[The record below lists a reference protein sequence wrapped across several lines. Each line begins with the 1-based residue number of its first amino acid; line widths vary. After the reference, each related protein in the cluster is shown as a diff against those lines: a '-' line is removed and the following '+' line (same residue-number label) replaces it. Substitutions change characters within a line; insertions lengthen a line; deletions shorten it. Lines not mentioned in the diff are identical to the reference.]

1 MPQSLLT
8 TLETSLHGEDAQGTV
23 IEAGS
28 APVYHEET
36 ANDSGLELVHPEL
49 LGVDGSNENPDPGE
63 SVALETERQEVEKRY
78 KKEMSDAALQE
89 RLRLSSYHWRRTIYP
104 PMKGSGHITLDTCT
118 PKGTLS
124 KLIISASYFNT
135 VLGEIAR
142 IVIPRSQ
149 GKQDYY
155 DARKASWGDLFPH
168 DPRNGEVIRKR
179 GIKRLDAVSNP
190 SQPVTDADEE
200 IAMQHLLSAM
210 GAGDIF
216 GERHVQGRPR
226 MNKTERRENH
236 RRRQEW
242 RREEQDDDD

>member
-1 MPQSLLT
+1 VRQSKYII
-8 TLETSLHGEDAQGTV
+8 TV
-23 IEAGS
+23 PFS
-28 APVYHEET
+28 
-36 ANDSGLELVHPEL
+36 
-49 LGVDGSNENPDPGE
+49 
-63 SVALETERQEVEKRY
+63 
-78 KKEMSDAALQE
+78 
-89 RLRLSSYHWRRTIYP
+89 
-104 PMKGSGHITLDTCT
+104 
-118 PKGTLS
+118 
-124 KLIISASYFNT
+124 NT

-168 DPRNGEVIRKR
+168 HPRNGEVIRKR
-179 GIKRLDAVSNP
+179 GIKRLDAVSNS

-200 IAMQHLLSAM
+200 IAMQRLLSAM

-216 GERHVQGRPR
+216 GERNVQGRPR

-242 RREEQDDDD
+242 RREEQDDDDDL

>member
-1 MPQSLLT
+1 MPFS
-8 TLETSLHGEDAQGTV
+8 
-23 IEAGS
+23 
-28 APVYHEET
+28 
-36 ANDSGLELVHPEL
+36 
-49 LGVDGSNENPDPGE
+49 
-63 SVALETERQEVEKRY
+63 
-78 KKEMSDAALQE
+78 
-89 RLRLSSYHWRRTIYP
+89 
-104 PMKGSGHITLDTCT
+104 
-118 PKGTLS
+118 
-124 KLIISASYFNT
+124 NT

-168 DPRNGEVIRKR
+168 HPRNGEVIRKR
-179 GIKRLDAVSNP
+179 GIKRLDAVSNS

-200 IAMQHLLSAM
+200 IAMQRLLSAM

-216 GERHVQGRPR
+216 GERNVQGRPR

-242 RREEQDDDD
+242 RREEQDDDDDL